1 MRNRPRNVEAY
12 APIPAR
18 HVAAVLGREPAGGG
32 GLNEIRHHGQSVG
45 RPVVA
50 SLRDVHAPAASLG
63 RRQAPPI
70 GDGRPATVSPRAQIK
85 KVRAAIPSL
94 PRPCPVTPPK
104 AVRRRGASHRCRVL
118 ARKAIRSGPK
128 ARPCGPPRRPRDCA
142 PPPRSCRSPPPAGPH
157 LARPSAV
164 GGAPPLCVG
173 IRSGREVVVATLR
186 RQRCAAPRATAAPR
200 LPPCAGPGS
209 CPGPCRDPGRLRRPR
224 RDNPPDLPPCCRCS
238 IIEPALDKC
247 KTIPTSNN
255 LRNFLVM

>member
-1 MRNRPRNVEAY
+1 MKNRPSYVEAR
-12 APIPAR
+12 APFPAR
-18 HVAAVLGREPAGGG
+18 HVAAVLGREPASAR
-32 GLNEIRHHGQSVG
+32 GLDEIRHHGQSVR

-63 RRQAPPI
+63 RGPAPTL
-70 GDGRPATVSPRAQIK
+70 GDGRPATVSPQAQNKI
-85 KVRAAIPSL
+85 VRAAIPSL

-118 ARKAIRSGPK
+118 ARKAIRSGPM

-200 LPPCAGPGS
+200 LPPCAGRGS
-209 CPGPCRDPGRLRRPR
+209 CPGPCRFPGRLRRPPEGCPSG
-224 RDNPPDLPPCCRCS
+224 PPTPLR
-238 IIEPALDKC
+238 KF
-247 KTIPTSNN
+247 NN
-255 LRNFLVM
+255 